1 MSFGVATTNLYA
13 LLDEDNDGVV
23 PQVAKAAEAKGP
35 AAKPKAAAAAKAPA
49 RDAAPAREGG
59 RGG

>member
-23 PQVAKAAEAKGP
+23 PQVAKAKGP
-35 AAKPKAAAAAKAPA
+35 AAKPKAAAAGTRRSA
-49 RDAAPAREGG
+49 RVGG
-59 RGG
+59 GACNLSAN